1 MKCQSYRFLRGSDFL
16 LRIEAISHIEAAIQ
30 RSSNETYIRQHVWDS
45 PRQSI
50 LRGGIKPIKIQL

>member
-50 LRGGIKPIKIQL
+50 LRGGSNQ